1 MIKLPKFIPSLKKR
15 NYTLMSHTSVPVFF
29 LDRNQTCI
37 GSFLPFMD
45 TGPLCSKWNCGSEFS
60 GVMRHLEGDREQA
73 EKLAVWSH
81 RESNIH
87 QSYKQRQ
94 E

>member
-1 MIKLPKFIPSLKKR
+1 MLI
-15 NYTLMSHTSVPVFF
+15 SHTSIPVFF

-60 GVMRHLEGDREQA
+60 GVIRHLKDRGQGIG
-73 EKLAVWSH
+73 KDVLTMVVWRKGH
-81 RESNIH
+81 EAKFEIKTVMTHVKIVFKSNTGF
-87 QSYKQRQ
+87 
-94 E
+94 

>member
-1 MIKLPKFIPSLKKR
+1 
-15 NYTLMSHTSVPVFF
+15 MSHTSVPVIF

-60 GVMRHLEGDREQA
+60 GVMRHLKGTGNRERSV
-73 EKLAVWSH
+73 EYGCTGKGTHTNV
-81 RESNIH
+81 I
-87 QSYKQRQ
+87 
-94 E
+94 